1 MAQRSRIGDEQPS
14 SLGGWLFADLFL
26 LIMVIGLAGFKIA
39 SNPGAP
45 RAITG
50 EAREISK
57 SSAKLTGIVDSGDE
71 KATAFFQWGT
81 SASLGSDAEEINA
94 KESPIPAKTS
104 GKDVSAELSGLKADT
119 KYYFRVIAESAA
131 GEDSGEIRSF
141 KTIGIGP
148 CTNNRFINEPF
159 KGNYTARSAR
169 KNLVRDI
176 ERWVLSRKFVEPQV
190 AVALVRGGTDVKNGA
205 GTKGSDNAFDFYN
218 QVLRGIDQP
227 YFVDRTALTSL
238 QNSNNKSLVL
248 FSLEL
253 YFVDN
258 ADQCS
263 K

>member
-1 MAQRSRIGDEQPS
+1 MALRSRIGDEQTS

-26 LIMVIGLAGFKIA
+26 LIMVVGLAGFNITSEKE
-39 SNPGAP
+39 AP

-50 EAREISK
+50 EARDISK
-57 SSAKLTGIVDSGDE
+57 SSTKLTGIVDAGDE
-71 KATAFFQWGT
+71 KATAFFRWGT
-81 SASLGSDAEEINA
+81 SSSLGSDADEISA
-94 KESPIPAKTS
+94 KESPILAKSS
-104 GKDVSAELSGLKADT
+104 GKDVSAELSGLKANT
-119 KYYFRVIAESAA
+119 KYYFRLIAKSTA
-131 GEDSGEIRSF
+131 GEDLGEIRSF

-148 CTNNRFINEPF
+148 CTDNRFISEPF
-159 KGNYTARSAR
+159 KGDYTALSAR
-169 KNLVRDI
+169 SNLVRDI
-176 ERWVLSRKFVEPQV
+176 EEWVLSRKFVEPQV

-253 YFVDN
+253 YFVDI
-258 ADQCS
+258 ADQC
-263 K
+263 